1 MGWSWA
7 AACSVQASACTL
19 HAAAQLSDIVA
30 ASRLQ
35 LVTVINLRSK
45 DFEVQKL
52 MFTTKNMLERL
63 EIWVCEQ
70 NSLNSDRVKNLH
82 EN

>member
-1 MGWSWA
+1 M
-7 AACSVQASACTL
+7 
-19 HAAAQLSDIVA
+19 A